1 MRRHEL
7 TGEKRTI
14 ITSWPNIK
22 DDLGSFLSD
31 TDAWVIT
38 QLRDAYK
45 TKDWDAV
52 NTLLE
57 IMDFVHNLSH
67 SH

>member
-1 MRRHEL
+1 MSEYNH
-7 TGEKRTI
+7 TMI
-14 ITSWPNIK
+14 DSWPYLK
-22 DDLGSFLSD
+22 DDLGTFLTD

-38 QLRDAYK
+38 QLRSAYE
-45 TKDWDAV
+45 TKDWEAV
-52 NTLLE
+52 STLLE

>member
-1 MRRHEL
+1 MRREALSDNKH
-7 TGEKRTI
+7 TI
-14 ITSWPNIK
+14 INSWPQLK
-22 DDLGSFLSD
+22 DDLGNFLSD

-38 QLRDAYK
+38 RLREAYK
-45 TKDWDAV
+45 SKDWDAV
-52 NTLLE
+52 GRLLE

>member
-1 MRRHEL
+1 LSENIH
-7 TGEKRTI
+7 TI
-14 ITSWPNIK
+14 INSWPYLK
-22 DDLGSFLSD
+22 DDLGEFLSD

-38 QLRDAYK
+38 QLRNAYE

-52 NTLLE
+52 GKLLE

>member
-1 MRRHEL
+1 LAKNKH
-7 TGEKRTI
+7 TI
-14 ITSWPNIK
+14 IDSWPQLR
-22 DDLGSFLSD
+22 DDLSIFLSD

-38 QLRDAYK
+38 QLRSAYE

-52 NTLLE
+52 SKLLE
-57 IMDFVHNLSH
+57 IMDFVHSMSH

>member
-1 MRRHEL
+1 MSQNKSGILNLWPEL
-7 TGEKRTI
+7 
-14 ITSWPNIK
+14 K

-31 TDAWVIT
+31 TDAWVINE
-38 QLRDAYK
+38 LKKAHAA
-45 TKDWDAV
+45 KDWEAV
-52 NTLLE
+52 ARLLE

>member
-1 MRRHEL
+1 MSETKH
-7 TGEKRTI
+7 TI
-14 ITSWPNIK
+14 INSWPQLQ

-38 QLRDAYK
+38 QLRKAYK

-52 NTLLE
+52 GKLLE
-57 IMDFVHNLSH
+57 IMEFVHNLSH

>member
-1 MRRHEL
+1 MSASGSAQHMER
-7 TGEKRTI
+7 
-14 ITSWPNIK
+14 PNIK

>member
-1 MRRHEL
+1 LSENIH
-7 TGEKRTI
+7 TI
-14 ITSWPNIK
+14 INSWPHIK
-22 DDLGSFLSD
+22 DDLGAFLSD

-38 QLRDAYK
+38 QLRSAYEAK
-45 TKDWDAV
+45 NWEAV
-52 NTLLE
+52 STLLE

>member
-1 MRRHEL
+1 MSDNKH
-7 TGEKRTI
+7 TI
-14 ITSWPNIK
+14 INSWPQLQ
-22 DDLGSFLSD
+22 DDLGAFLSD

-38 QLRDAYK
+38 QLQKAYK

-52 NTLLE
+52 GKLLE
-57 IMDFVHNLSH
+57 IMEFVHNLSH

>member
-1 MRRHEL
+1 MSENIH
-7 TGEKRTI
+7 TI
-14 ITSWPNIK
+14 INSWPYLQ
-22 DDLGSFLSD
+22 DDLGAFLSD

-38 QLRDAYK
+38 HLRNAYE
-45 TKDWDAV
+45 TKNWDAV
-52 NTLLE
+52 GKLLE

>member
-1 MRRHEL
+1 MSDNKH
-7 TGEKRTI
+7 TI
-14 ITSWPNIK
+14 ISSWPHLK
-22 DDLGSFLSD
+22 DDLGTFLSD
-31 TDAWVIT
+31 TDAWVIV
-38 QLRDAYK
+38 QLTRAYE

-52 NTLLE
+52 GKLLE